1 MTKPVGAT
9 QRKGKKWT
17 DTKKGRDKNY
27 MIASWRKWKKKEAAA
42 KQAEIDRFNNLCGP
56 VTVTYKEIKHTQ
68 VTVRTTQHIN

>member
-27 MIASWRKWKKKEAAA
+27 MIASWRKWKNAEKKKKAA
-42 KQAEIDRFNNLCGP
+42 EDERYNSLCGP
-56 VTVTYKEIKHTQ
+56 VSITYISK
-68 VTVRTTQHIN
+68 